1 MAFPSPSK
9 FESTNEPEGKAIVQA
24 FQLLSYAIGDET
36 VSRRDLYMS
45 CLETSSK
52 AAAHIALLTRQ
63 KRQGE
68 VKNRFL
74 QKDLRKSNERIC
86 SLQRLLEEPKK
97 SAASPDGKYDPTRF
111 SNNSFIHNTLAA
123 HPIHNELL

>member
-9 FESTNEPEGKAIVQA
+9 FENTNEPKGKAIVQA
-24 FQLLSYAIGDET
+24 FQLLSYAIGDEA
-36 VSRRDLYMS
+36 VSRRDIYMS

-74 QKDLRKSNERIC
+74 QKDLRKSNERIR

-97 SAASPDGKYDPTRF
+97 SAASPDDITDEEM
-111 SNNSFIHNTLAA
+111 LAL
-123 HPIHNELL
+123 PLLEEDEEEA